1 MIVTKAKTLVP
12 AVQAVVA
19 AIVRIQIVIQMVTA
33 VDQVHQIAMEVDL
46 NNLATKKIV
55 RMVRMSQVI
64 ELASK
69 KARIKNRNKI

>member
-1 MIVTKAKTLVP
+1 MIVMKAKTLVP

-46 NNLATKKIV
+46 TNLATKKIV
-55 RMVRMSQVI
+55 GMVRMSQVI

>member
-46 NNLATKKIV
+46 NNLATKM
-55 RMVRMSQVI
+55 MVRISRVI

-69 KARIKNRNKI
+69 KTRTKNRKKI

>member
-19 AIVRIQIVIQMVTA
+19 AIVRIQIVILIVTA